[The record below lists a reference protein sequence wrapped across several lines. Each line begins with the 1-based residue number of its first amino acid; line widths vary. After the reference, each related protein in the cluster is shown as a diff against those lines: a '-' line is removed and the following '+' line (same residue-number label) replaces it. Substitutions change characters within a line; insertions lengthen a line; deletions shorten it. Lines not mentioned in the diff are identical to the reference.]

1 KRSPSEFTYNHLKL
15 LIIRFNIVPMGVPL
29 FKRNADN
36 RFLMEYNMRTGQ
48 GIIAI
53 PNWTSG
59 GNYAGF
65 PSVDYRVVCV

>member
-1 KRSPSEFTYNHLKL
+1 
-15 LIIRFNIVPMGVPL
+15 MGVPL